1 MESWRPYTQ
10 SDNYVYQ
17 FARGF
22 GLIMIC
28 SPSPPDAML
37 VSPGDR
43 GDSESP
49 FSAYAIG
56 VIPNHPFFAPG
67 RTFFSNIMAGVPTA
81 GAHTVDCWGLARSS
95 ISMCSNNTL
104 DIYLLSAHLSSTC
117 NKTQTVISH
126 MHPMLWF

>member
-1 MESWRPYTQ
+1 MPGAGHGRRGGAVNRNKKAIVNRYPEALWRPYTQ

-67 RTFFSNIMAGVPTA
+67 RTFLAG
-81 GAHTVDCWGLARSS
+81 
-95 ISMCSNNTL
+95 
-104 DIYLLSAHLSSTC
+104 
-117 NKTQTVISH
+117 
-126 MHPMLWF
+126 